1 MNQHEVEAKKKLKIL
16 GFLGIGLAMLFTTGR
31 LLISFAG
38 GEISFK
44 SNGQSSF
51 GSAEASVSPG
61 QTASMTKKEVAEALT
76 KAMVQAD
83 SAKKT
88 LSATTKTSTKS
99 EEVQKKDASISSD
112 VQKTAALATPSKSS
126 KKQGKTVL
134 NLSHKKWLIKE
145 KWGWFLEICCREEGL
160 PEECVDTLISL
171 SAHESGGHPGIKND
185 SSSATG
191 LFQFI
196 TSTGKTIAEEL
207 DIDPRLYN
215 PKDPYQNIR
224 LGVRY
229 FAKNRKVYN
238 SSLWGILSHYTGT
251 GGARDTANY
260 YGGINNTPFVIAIK
274 AAISAPYEE
283 PQQWAIAKWKGY

>member
-1 MNQHEVEAKKKLKIL
+1 MDQHDLEARRILKVF
-16 GFLGIGLAMLFTTGR
+16 GFLCVGLFTLFTTGT
-31 LLISFAG
+31 LVIVFSG
-38 GEISFK
+38 GKVSVK
-44 SNGQSSF
+44 SSGKGGSF
-51 GSAEASVSPG
+51 GTVEASIPK
-61 QTASMTKKEVAEALT
+61 TEICKIEPLEALKKT
-76 KAMVQAD
+76 IAD

-88 LSATTKTSTKS
+88 LSATAKTSSKL
-99 EEVQKKDASISSD
+99 EEVQKKYAPTTASKI
-112 VQKTAALATPSKSS
+112 S
-126 KKQGKTVL
+126 KKEGKTVL
-134 NLSHKKWLIKE
+134 SLSHKKWLIKQ

-160 PEECVDTLISL
+160 PQECVDTLISL

-196 TSTGKTIAEEL
+196 TSTGRTIAEEL

-238 SSLWGILSHYTGT
+238 SSLWGILCHYTGT
-251 GGARDTANY
+251 YGAKDTANY
-260 YGGINNTPFVIAIK
+260 YGGINNAPFVVAIK
-274 AAISAPYEE
+274 AAIGTPYEE
-283 PQQWAIAKWKGY
+283 PHQWAIAKWKSY